1 MFMIKDYVRTG
12 HDLLLTGGRDIH
24 SVGQFIS
31 FRRQQWRRH
40 HQPGGRGGQL
50 LHHRGGTLPMGA
62 YSSLWGGCGKDKDLG
77 KFF

>member
-1 MFMIKDYVRTG
+1 MFMIQDYVRTE

-50 LHHRGGTLPMGA
+50 LHHRGGRPRTPSPGLRFVPDYLVA
-62 YSSLWGGCGKDKDLG
+62 PI
-77 KFF
+77 

>member
-1 MFMIKDYVRTG
+1 MFMIQDYVRTE

-50 LHHRGGTLPMGA
+50 LHHRGGRPRTP
-62 YSSLWGGCGKDKDLG
+62 SPTPSLQPPST
-77 KFF
+77 